1 MPIGSVVMGK
11 CRKKEKTMNN
21 RLLILLILVLSS
33 LKGLCNEDY
42 YSYKTYGNLN
52 VKIASNENIT
62 LDKAFKSAEFSSY
75 LTNQLCPDKKVYLEI
90 YTLGID
96 DNEDF
101 FVSYG
106 NGKKEV
112 YNNYDKTDRKGK
124 TTKIRQFVT
133 IDSLKYDGIVIRYM
147 SKKPDYKKL
156 MRLIY
161 SSVNKLEY
169 IKNQQKQVTYNWSS
183 LDWTFSSIDTLVT
196 LKWTTITKFDKLI
209 ANTLKNKVFIS
220 EACKNENGF
229 AFTYHCSTDEYKIY
243 SKTDNEFKGIVLKE
257 LIWFNI
263 NQNYGIFI
271 NSDSTFYI
279 ADSQNNNIS
288 NLLSVPIKFSN
299 FQNTIFFKKSEN
311 ILQLFVVK
319 VNKNH
324 KDEILKWIYLI
335 EEKKLINETE
345 TERIIVYIGKNRQK

>member
-1 MPIGSVVMGK
+1 
-11 CRKKEKTMNN
+11 MNN
-21 RLLILLILVLSS
+21 RLLILTILIFSS
-33 LKGLCNEDY
+33 IKGLCNEDY

-75 LTNQLCPDKKVYLEI
+75 LTNQLYPDKKVYLEI

-106 NGKKEV
+106 KGEKEV
-112 YNNYDKTDRKGK
+112 FNNYEKEDRKGK
-124 TTKIRQFVT
+124 ATKIRQFVT

-147 SKKPDYKKL
+147 SKNPDYKKL

-161 SSVNKLEY
+161 SGVNQLDY
-169 IKNQQKQVTYNWSS
+169 IKNKQIQVKYNWFG
-183 LDWTFSSIDTLVT
+183 LDWTFSSVDTLVT
-196 LKWTTITKFDKLI
+196 KEWTNTTKFDKLI
-209 ANTLKNKVFIS
+209 ANTMKNKVFMS
-220 EACKNENGF
+220 EACKNENRF
-229 AFTYHCSTDEYKIY
+229 AFTYQCSTNEYKIY
-243 SKTDNEFKGIVLKE
+243 SKTDNEFKSIVLKE

-279 ADSQNNNIS
+279 ADSNIVS
-288 NLLSVPIKFSN
+288 NLMTVPIKFSN
-299 FQNTIFFKKSEN
+299 FQHIVFSKKSEN
-311 ILQLFVVK
+311 VLQLFVIK
-319 VNKNH
+319 TNKNQ
-324 KDEILKWIYLI
+324 KNEVVQWFYLI
-335 EEKKLINETE
+335 KEMKLVNVSKMNKEEKNKLEKQTPSP
-345 TERIIVYIGKNRQK
+345 